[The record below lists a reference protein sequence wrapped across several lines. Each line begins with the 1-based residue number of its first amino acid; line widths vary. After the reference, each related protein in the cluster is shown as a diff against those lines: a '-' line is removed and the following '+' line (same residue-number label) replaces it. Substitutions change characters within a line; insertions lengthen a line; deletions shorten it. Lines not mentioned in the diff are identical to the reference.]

1 MVAAVL
7 AIGATLIFRVDPVQV
22 VVTLGAGLIALGFGT
37 VILVRPTSTTIRAS
51 SFVGAAWFVL
61 YLALAVVQSGEI
73 AAWTTDIFVGVVGV
87 AAALVAFRAT
97 GRMRPTAE
105 PR

>member
-1 MVAAVL
+1 
-7 AIGATLIFRVDPVQV
+7 
-22 VVTLGAGLIALGFGT
+22 
-37 VILVRPTSTTIRAS
+37 
-51 SFVGAAWFVL
+51 
-61 YLALAVVQSGEI
+61 VQSGEI